1 MQNNDSI
8 LYKFLDDPGNSHAKE
23 AVLMHRLCFDL
34 KLVAATHG
42 YYLNTYWDDVDHDG
56 FDLIFDDQDSLMK
69 TQVKSVGA
77 GAATNNWRIH
87 KRILRPTI
95 DQIDKLGFDPS
106 PHGEGVAGGVVLIKY
121 RVEGDD
127 RLEVDYYYTDL
138 YVLLAFKYA
147 LIQRK
152 HGHSRSAITKS
163 LQDLGEGA
171 GRERLTVP
179 RPAFVRAKSPATL
192 LALLGLHS
200 THGHPWK
207 FHVTQLVNHIAGDA
221 SLPLPTP
228 LQQFKQQFWQDFKMM
243 VDDEELHGPELS
255 AP

>member
-1 MQNNDSI
+1 MQGAESV
-8 LYKFLDDPGNSHAKE
+8 LYKFLDDSSNSHAKE

-34 KLVAATHG
+34 KVVAATRG

-77 GAATNNWRIH
+77 AATTTTWHIH

-95 DQIDKLGFDPS
+95 DQIDNLGFDPS

-121 RVEGDD
+121 RVEDD
-127 RLEVDYYYTDL
+127 GRLEVDYYYTDL
-138 YVLLAFKYA
+138 YVLLAFEHE

-152 HGHSRSAITKS
+152 HGHSRTAITRC
-163 LQDLGEGA
+163 LQDLREGS
-171 GRERLTVP
+171 GREKLTVP
-179 RPAFVRAKSPATL
+179 RPAFVRARSPATL

-207 FHVTQLVNHIAGDA
+207 FHVTQLVNHLAGDA
-221 SLPLPTP
+221 TLNLPMP
-228 LQQFKQQFWQDFKMM
+228 LEQFKKLFRQEFRLM
-243 VDDEELHGPELS
+243 VEDQELYGSELLK
-255 AP
+255 